1 MGDLVEGPW
10 KQNTL
15 SETSSSQVPNRSAR
29 IVKDMRKSSLNR
41 CDCLTPN
48 TSNYHES
55 NIFHLIF
62 SCRRDVQQKMSNTT
76 NTLGLCEPVFWHG
89 PMCWLCWMFF
99 LLDITP
105 ARIWI
110 CYVPLLKIVVKLRF
124 SHCYIYGF
132 GWNEG
137 FWMVL
142 GGQPPQID
150 QPQRPHQQ
158 QHDTRRM
165 SPQGASCKRIQICNG
180 RSLRVAFL
188 QARRRFGVVLDKIHF
203 WFRWRYA

>member
-62 SCRRDVQQKMSNTT
+62 FLADVMSNKKCPTQPT
-76 NTLGLCEPVFWHG
+76 HWASVNQCFGMAQCVG
-89 PMCWLCWMFF
+89 CVGCFF

-124 SHCYIYGF
+124 SHCF